1 MCGHHAAYRQTL
13 GPTLSWL
20 GIFMKG
26 GGQRVRMKLRKQCVI
41 GRTKAVAKF
50 NWSGHI
56 DHDNHVSQ
64 AVAKRLGAQADGS
77 HPDHEPDTEI

>member
-1 MCGHHAAYRQTL
+1 MKHNITD
-13 GPTLSWL
+13 L
-20 GIFMKG
+20 GIPAESE
-26 GGQRVRMKLRKQCVI
+26 LRGIGII

-64 AVAKRLGAQADGS
+64 AVAKRLRAQTDGS
-77 HPDHEPDTEI
+77 HPDHEPDTGI